1 MQENYNDY
9 TYKNI
14 ITGEKSFYAPDIDPL
29 KTTPLKPVINDP
41 LNTPSDGKPKPADV
55 LYHSNIEFNASPLVQ
70 QHFAV
75 DPFQFPVTSQPQ
87 LQQYHHQQSAMMTQ
101 GLPLAAYNPTYL
113 VQMSNNLLGQY
124 QQHQPHLFSPAHG
137 YIDTT
142 SYVQPQ
148 IASPPIN
155 KNYEVASIGQILTA
169 QKGKEFFNLNF

>member
-1 MQENYNDY
+1 M
-9 TYKNI
+9 
-14 ITGEKSFYAPDIDPL
+14 
-29 KTTPLKPVINDP
+29 
-41 LNTPSDGKPKPADV
+41 
-55 LYHSNIEFNASPLVQ
+55 VQ

-87 LQQYHHQQSAMMTQ
+87 LQQYHHQQSAMMAQ

-137 YIDTT
+137 YIDTS

-148 IASPPIN
+148 IVSPPIN

-169 QKGKEFFNLNF
+169 QRGKNLKKKLFKKFTSKIKSFFKLKSSFLFVK